1 MRYYMFL
8 RFISI
13 ASKLLRPNN
22 PGIALGSK
30 SGNSGKASLDLADPL
45 ESSPTEPR
53 LKIFVLESVCA
64 PCVQNLGQ
72 WTNPNTLGQQG
83 GYNQTCPEQS
93 QPTPRSGQN
102 ANQNWQQNTV
112 SNTIER
118 AVGYSTHDRPK
129 VTNTRI
135 PNNLP
140 LPNQG
145 MGRRS

>member
-1 MRYYMFL
+1 MFS

-13 ASKLLRPNN
+13 TYKLLRSND
-22 PGIALGSK
+22 LG
-30 SGNSGKASLDLADPL
+30 NDLGKASLDLADPL
-45 ESSPTEPR
+45 KSSPAQLRGQPR

-72 WTNPNTLGQQG
+72 WTNPNTLGQQS
-83 GYNQTCPEQS
+83 GYNQNCPDQN
-93 QPTPRSGQN
+93 QPTPRGGQN
-102 ANQNWQQNTV
+102 TNSNTSPNWQQGTI

-118 AVGYSTHDRPK
+118 AVGYSTYDQPK
-129 VTNTRI
+129 VNSSRL

-140 LPNQG
+140 APNQG

>member
-1 MRYYMFL
+1 MFL

-30 SGNSGKASLDLADPL
+30 SGNSGKASLDLAAPL
-45 ESSPTEPR
+45 DSSPTEPR

-102 ANQNWQQNTV
+102 PRECHQIGKVRRVVLQQIKDNDNT
-112 SNTIER
+112 TL
-118 AVGYSTHDRPK
+118 
-129 VTNTRI
+129 RI
-135 PNNLP
+135 A
-140 LPNQG
+140 
-145 MGRRS
+145 